1 MFKNPKFKWILLPLI
16 LLAFFL
22 SSEGSRSYWKRKR
35 ALKNLEQRL
44 SNLKSSNE
52 DLSRQITRLKTDPR
66 ALERIARNELGLIK
80 PDEVEYRFVVNRSS
94 K

>member
-1 MFKNPKFKWILLPLI
+1 MFKNPKLKWILLPLV

-35 ALKNLEQRL
+35 ALKHLEQRL
-44 SNLKSSNE
+44 SNLKNSNE
-52 DLSRQITRLKTDPR
+52 ELSQQITRLKTDPR

-80 PDEVEYRFVVNRSS
+80 PDEVEYRFVVSRSS